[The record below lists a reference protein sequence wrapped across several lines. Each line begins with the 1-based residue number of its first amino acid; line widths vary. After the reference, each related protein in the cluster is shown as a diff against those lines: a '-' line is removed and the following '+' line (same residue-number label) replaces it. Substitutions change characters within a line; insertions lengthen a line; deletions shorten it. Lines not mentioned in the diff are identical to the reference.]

1 MSRSYQDR
9 VYHAPSQVRDRH
21 EQVIELIRQNPGIS
35 KGQLAKLLYANKNTT
50 DESTRLGSMLTHL
63 CFKGRIK
70 YQEVHRYTVIDA
82 E

>member
-1 MSRSYQDR
+1 MPRSYDER

-35 KGQLAKLLYANKNTT
+35 KGQLAKLLYAGTNTT

-63 CFKGRIK
+63 CFNGRIK